1 MLVIKI
7 IDRTEMKKILVLLF
21 LMFALASS
29 ASFADVYVNG
39 YTRQDGTYVQP
50 HYRSNPNSTVE
61 DNYSTYPNVN
71 PYTGEQGRRHID
83 DSSKNDLD
91 FR

>member
-1 MLVIKI
+1 
-7 IDRTEMKKILVLLF
+7 MKKILVLLF

-71 PYTGEQGRRHID
+71 PYTGEQGHRHID